1 MSYFD
6 DASLVMIPS
15 GYKDQKVYSVKPIDG
30 SGDLTFT
37 RSIDTATRVG
47 PDGLIEKV
55 RTNLALRSQSFA
67 TSAVWSTV
75 NGTIT
80 DNAGTAPD
88 GTNTASKIVATDAD
102 PFVYQTLTL
111 SGQVAVSCY
120 VKGIGS
126 SIGKSGSI
134 RAASAITNFSITGDW
149 QRVVVVHNAGGAQ
162 TYGVETPEAASVSD
176 EVLLWGF
183 QVETGDIATDYIAT
197 TSAAVS
203 VGPVANLPR
212 LDYSG
217 GATCPKLLLEPQ
229 RVNLA
234 QFSESFNNAYWTQ
247 NATVTANSTI
257 SPSGYQDA
265 DTLTDASNSY
275 LDVRRSFTITA
286 STAYTFSTF
295 VKKTTGTLTNYAG
308 IGFSGGGGV
317 ETGYAIF
324 NTTTGV
330 VNLADIA
337 GGFVL
342 SAKSTSY
349 GDYYRFEMTFTTG
362 QTSLLVLIYP
372 ALSQNGTT
380 LSSDAQGSNVFWG
393 AQLEA
398 GAYATSY
405 IPTLG
410 AVLTRG
416 ADSASKTSATAL
428 IGQTEGTVFLEV
440 DYSTLSGLSMF
451 MSIRPTASTKVE
463 IYRDGG
469 TIYAD
474 LTASSSFA
482 LSASEAVGTHKIA
495 FAYKSGSSA
504 LYIDGVLAGQS
515 TTSFTFSDTLSNL
528 FINQRSGGTF
538 IEAANYKQVLL
549 FTTRL
554 SNDSLAA
561 LTA

>member
-37 RSIDTATRVG
+37 RSNDTATRIG
-47 PDGLIEKV
+47 PDSLIEKV

-134 RAASAITNFSITGDW
+134 RAASSITNFSITGDW

-212 LDYSG
+212 LDYLNSS
-217 GATCPKLLLEPQ
+217 CPRLLLEPQ
-229 RVNLA
+229 RTNLVFYSE
-234 QFSESFNNAYWTQ
+234 QFDNAYWTKT
-247 NATVTANSTI
+247 ATVTANSTI

-286 STAYTFSTF
+286 STAYTFSIF

-380 LSSDAQGSNVFWG
+380 LSSDAQGSNVFWA
-393 AQLEA
+393 AQLEE
-398 GAYATSY
+398 GAYASSY
-405 IPTLG
+405 INTLG

-416 ADSASKTSATAL
+416 ADSASKTGISSL

-463 IYRDGG
+463 VYRDGG